1 MKIESKKKYKRGT
14 RATQRTKETV
24 SNMFSLLGS
33 GSALCRLIT
42 QIVKSR
48 CEGEVNAEIL
58 GYKRGGKDEKY

>member
-1 MKIESKKKYKRGT
+1 MKIETKKSNEGT

-33 GSALCRLIT
+33 GSALRRLIT
-42 QIVKSR
+42 KIVKNR
-48 CEGEVNAEIL
+48 CEGEVNAETL